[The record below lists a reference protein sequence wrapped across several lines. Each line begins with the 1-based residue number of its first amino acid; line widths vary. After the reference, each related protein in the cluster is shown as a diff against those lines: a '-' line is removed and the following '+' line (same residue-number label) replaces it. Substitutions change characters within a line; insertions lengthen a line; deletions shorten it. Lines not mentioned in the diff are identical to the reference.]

1 MATLV
6 VAYKSYGMKS
16 EELNN
21 LNTTSKKTNLFV
33 AGKNNAAAGA
43 LTPKAL
49 FLSIFFFKCVL
60 QGYVVLL
67 SF

>member
-21 LNTTSKKTNLFV
+21 LNTTSKKTNLCV
-33 AGKNNAAAGA
+33 AGKNNAAGVS
-43 LTPKAL
+43 TPKAL
-49 FLSIFFFKCVL
+49 FLLIFFLKCVL
-60 QGYVVLL
+60 QVYVVLL
-67 SF
+67 SV

>member
-33 AGKNNAAAGA
+33 AGKNNAAGA

-60 QGYVVLL
+60 QVYVVVL